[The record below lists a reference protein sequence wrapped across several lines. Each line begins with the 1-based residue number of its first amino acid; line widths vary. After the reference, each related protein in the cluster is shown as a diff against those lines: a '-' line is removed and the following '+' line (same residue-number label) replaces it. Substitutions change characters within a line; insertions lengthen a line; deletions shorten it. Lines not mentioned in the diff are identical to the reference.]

1 MNYKQRMLME
11 LLQLRERIV
20 KMDCF
25 NKQIM
30 TERDL
35 NLLERQRKAMDEYA
49 NALEE
54 RMLICL
60 EDNVEAVTTKTT
72 TGFKLNE

>member
-49 NALEE
+49 NALEG